1 MEVDGLWWSDEGG
14 KHICRR
20 RSSSSTRTALEAIQK
35 RLASRNSHTH
45 YPPRARWQHHIY
57 TCRMSLKSTG
67 LLTSHNSVSVYKF
80 WTESN
85 FSKNCPKF
93 QILTINNIAS
103 WWVLSISY
111 ESCACAVCKVYYLD
125 SCWDFHCVSNSY
137 VRQFAENCSFVRN
150 IEPEQSQVVF

>member
-1 MEVDGLWWSDEGG
+1 MTGWKWMDYGGAMKEGG
-14 KHICRR
+14 ICRR
-20 RSSSSTRTALEAIQK
+20 RSSSSSTRTALEALQK

-57 TCRMSLKSTG
+57 TCRMSLNSTG

-93 QILTINNIAS
+93 QILTKNNSTLLNHATRPVFKS
-103 WWVLSISY
+103 FLK
-111 ESCACAVCKVYYLD
+111 KVHTFEIIILFIF
-125 SCWDFHCVSNSY
+125 CL
-137 VRQFAENCSFVRN
+137 AFVHFC
-150 IEPEQSQVVF
+150 QCLQVNYT